1 MIEAAALTADDASA
15 GDGDPASERVWADA
29 LTAAALL
36 ALDPSGCGGLR
47 LRAGPGPA
55 RDSWMTYLSAL
66 IPAGTPV
73 RRMPSGIG
81 DERLLGGLD
90 LAATLKAGRP
100 IAMRGMLAEADG
112 GLLIA
117 AMAERLGG
125 ETAAKL
131 SLALDR
137 GAVRPERTGAAEEVS
152 TRFGLILLDEGIEEE
167 EAPPEALIDRLAF
180 SIDLSAYRGPLETDG
195 FPLPEEIE
203 AARERLSAASVGD
216 EAMRALVGAAL
227 ALGVASARAPI
238 LALRVARAAAALD
251 GRPEAS
257 MDDCALAAR
266 LVLAPRATRLPAPP
280 EDQQEEEP
288 EDRQEEEPPE
298 PPEDP
303 DQDPPSEEP
312 EPPPDESEAKTP
324 EEILVEA
331 AQAALPRDLLER
343 MRAGVKLRSPAS
355 AGRKGEIARSLTRG
369 RPIGVRPG
377 APRPGQRLNVVETLR
392 NAAPWQPLRR
402 RERGEETGE
411 AATRVEVRKDDF
423 RITRFKRARETCTV
437 FVVDASGSSAF
448 NRLAEAKGAVEL
460 LLAECYSRRDQV
472 ALITFAGKTV
482 DLALPPT
489 RSLARAKKLL
499 AGLPG
504 GGGTPLAAAIDA
516 AGELAG
522 KLARAGR
529 TPAIVLMT
537 DGRANIA
544 RDGAGDPPRAAEE
557 SLSAARSFAAQ
568 GHAALLVDI
577 SPRPRENAQALAG
590 ALKARY
596 LPLPRADARRLNDAV
611 RGATGR

>member
-1 MIEAAALTADDASA
+1 MSALAAADAVDAASR
-15 GDGDPASERVWADA
+15 GDAAAEQVWADA

-36 ALDPSGCGGLR
+36 ALDPVGSAGAR
-47 LRAGPGPA
+47 LRCGPGPA
-55 RDSWMTYLSAL
+55 RDAWLGYLLAL
-66 IPAGTPV
+66 TPSEAPV

-100 IAMRGMLAEADG
+100 IAMRGLLAEAHG

-125 ETAAKL
+125 EAAAKL
-131 SLALDR
+131 ALALDR
-137 GAVRPERTGAAEEVS
+137 GAIRPERTGAAEEVA

-180 SIDLSAYRGPLETDG
+180 SIDLSAYRGPLAVEG
-195 FPLPEEIE
+195 FPLADEVAE
-203 AARERLSAASVGD
+203 ARARLPRVAVDDRALE
-216 EAMRALVGAAL
+216 ALVGAAV
-227 ALGVASARAPI
+227 ALGVAGLRAPI
-238 LALRVARAAAALD
+238 LALSVARAAAALD
-251 GRPEAS
+251 GRETAE
-257 MDDCALAAR
+257 MEDCALAAR
-266 LVLAPRATRLPAPP
+266 LVLAPRATRIPAPP
-280 EDQQEEEP
+280 EEDQQQDEQ
-288 EDRQEEEPPE
+288 DEPPE
-298 PPEDP
+298 PPEDA
-303 DQDPPSEEP
+303 DQEPPPEEP
-312 EPPPDESEAKTP
+312 DPPPDESETKTP

-343 MRAGVKLRSPAS
+343 MKAGVTLRSPAS
-355 AGRKGEIARSLTRG
+355 AGRKGEIARSMTRG

-392 NAAPWQPLRR
+392 TAAPWQPLRR
-402 RERGEETGE
+402 RERGADTQE
-411 AATRVEVRKDDF
+411 ALAKVEVRKDDF
-423 RITRFKRARETCTV
+423 RITRFKRARETCTI

-516 AGELAG
+516 AGELAQT
-522 KLARAGR
+522 LARRGR

-544 RDGAGDPPRAAEE
+544 RDGEGAPARAAEE
-557 SLSAARSFAAQ
+557 ALSAARSFAAS

-577 SPRPRENAQALAG
+577 SPRPRDTAQALAG
-590 ALKARY
+590 ALRARY